1 MQRTLKTKIAFEG
14 IGLHSG
20 KTVNMTVYPA
30 MADHGV
36 VFVRSD
42 ITDRNNVIPA
52 KYDHVVDTKLCTV
65 IGNDAGVTIGT
76 IEHLMA
82 ALAGCGIDNALVEID
97 GPEVP
102 VMDGSSA
109 AFVEAIGDTG
119 LTVQDKPRRTVRVLK
134 DISVEK
140 DGKRVSLKPG
150 AIPTFIG
157 EIDFDHPSIGKQRHE
172 IQLLNGNFRHD
183 IAGARTFGFKHE
195 VDMLR
200 KMGLAQGGSLD
211 NAIVLDETSVLNKG
225 GLRYEDEFIRHKVLD
240 AIGDMALAGGP
251 VIGTYEGEKMGHEMT
266 NLLLRALF
274 ADDSAWRYEDSYI
287 DGDRDTA
294 LSFIPRRNTK
304 HIAVAS

>member
-1 MQRTLKTKIAFEG
+1 MQRTLKQKIKFEG

-42 ITDRNNVIPA
+42 IADRNNVIPA
-52 KYDHVVDTKLCTV
+52 TYDRVVDTKLCTV

-102 VMDGSSA
+102 VMDGSSHD
-109 AFVEAIGDTG
+109 FVEAIDEAG
-119 LTVQDKPRRTVRVLK
+119 LVIQDKPRRAIRVLK
-134 DISVEK
+134 EVSVEK

-150 AIPTFIG
+150 NVPTFIG
-157 EIDFDHPSIGKQRHE
+157 AIDFDHPSIGKQRRE
-172 IQLLNGNFRHD
+172 IRLLNGNFRHD
-183 IAGARTFGFKHE
+183 LAKARTFGFKHE
-195 VDMLR
+195 VDLLR
-200 KMGLAQGGSLD
+200 SMGLAKGGSLD
-211 NAIVLDETSVLNKG
+211 NAIVLDDTSVMNKG

-251 VIGTYEGEKMGHEMT
+251 VIGIYEGEKMGHEMT
-266 NLLLRALF
+266 NLLLRTLF
-274 ADDSAWRYEDSYI
+274 ADDSAWKFEDSYI
-287 DGDRDTA
+287 DGDFNKT
-294 LSFIPRRNTK
+294 LSVVRHAERSLS
-304 HIAVAS
+304 VAS